1 MNKLSCIIAVL
12 ICFNNEVIIAQ
23 EKVGVVTDNYLPVK
37 QIGLNP
43 ALMVDQRLFL
53 SINIAGAHV
62 FGRSNVLNYP
72 NSILLPK
79 VDLQEE
85 VYEQPTKFARGY
97 IAGEVSGPS
106 ATLSYGKNAF
116 GIHTSARYYSNLN
129 RLPALLVEVANAESV
144 DQVADDSYQM
154 KNGRFKS
161 MMWGEVGLTYG
172 RILLNRDYDMISAG
186 ITINRMIGIQQS
198 SFNIKSGTV
207 SVENNSGALLN
218 LNGKYS
224 YTDTQFGSGGGWGM
238 DLGVTFKSMTD
249 VVNKYSSHSQ
259 RGGCKI
265 VDYDYRIGLSLLDVG
280 YIRFKESARYAKLE
294 SQDSL
299 SIDDLYDG
307 NDAVLGKDGDTYT
320 AFLPTA
326 ISLQMDFRII
336 DYVYVAGIVNQRLSF
351 RNSFG
356 VERSNLAAIAPRFE
370 TEWISVSIPMSLSN
384 YVAPQV
390 GFYLRLGFLSVG
402 TDHILPFV
410 RRGDIKAVDL
420 YFNINLFLRNSPE
433 CKVID
438 RRGIP
443 WLCPAWR

>member
-1 MNKLSCIIAVL
+1 ML
-12 ICFNNEVIIAQ
+12 
-23 EKVGVVTDNYLPVK
+23 
-37 QIGLNP
+37 
-43 ALMVDQRLFL
+43 
-53 SINIAGAHV
+53 
-62 FGRSNVLNYP
+62 
-72 NSILLPK
+72 
-79 VDLQEE
+79 
-85 VYEQPTKFARGY
+85 
-97 IAGEVSGPS
+97 
-106 ATLSYGKNAF
+106 
-116 GIHTSARYYSNLN
+116 
-129 RLPALLVEVANAESV
+129 
-144 DQVADDSYQM
+144 
-154 KNGRFKS
+154 
-161 MMWGEVGLTYG
+161 
-172 RILLNRDYDMISAG
+172 
-186 ITINRMIGIQQS
+186 
-198 SFNIKSGTV
+198 
-207 SVENNSGALLN
+207 
-218 LNGKYS
+218 
-224 YTDTQFGSGGGWGM
+224 
-238 DLGVTFKSMTD
+238 
-249 VVNKYSSHSQ
+249 
-259 RGGCKI
+259 
-265 VDYDYRIGLSLLDVG
+265 
-280 YIRFKESARYAKLE
+280 KLE

-370 TEWISVSIPMSLSN
+370 TEWISASIPMSLSN